1 VTRDRA
7 FDVERYL
14 TVRSAYG
21 ASVSPGG
28 RVAFLTDTTG
38 VPQVWTVDGPEAW
51 PDQRTFLDE
60 RVTFVDYSPTRE
72 EFVYGADVGG
82 NERADLYRLD
92 PDAGPPV
99 DLTDHPDAKH
109 RWGGWAP
116 GGDRFAFAANRRDEA
131 SFDVHVQLRD
141 ATAAERVHETEGW
154 VDVAGWAP
162 DGERLAVVESRSSY
176 DQSPSVLDLESGAR
190 SVLGEEGA
198 RHRGVEWGPA
208 GEYLYCCTD
217 RASDR
222 LRLERLAVDG
232 GGYDVVV
239 DGGAWSVDGV
249 SVHESGRVAYSR
261 NVDGETELTVGRLA
275 DGEVV
280 ETVRPAFPSTGVAGG
295 AAWSPDGDRLAV
307 SASSRVDNTNVHL
320 VDPTTG
326 ERERWTRASTA
337 GIPRERF
344 RAPDLVRYRTFDGRE
359 IPAWFT
365 LPPDPTPGET
375 PVVVEVHGGPE
386 SQRRPGFN
394 AVTQI
399 LCSRGYAVFEPN
411 VRGSAGYGR
420 RYASLDDVERRMDA
434 VADLEAAADWLA
446 AHEATDPDR
455 IAVMGGSYGG
465 FMTLAA
471 LTTSPERWAAGVDV
485 VGIAS
490 FVTFLA
496 NTGDWRREL
505 REAEYGS
512 LAEDRALLEQLS
524 PLSRID
530 RIAAPLF
537 VLHGENDPRVPV
549 SEARQVAEAA
559 RGQGVPVRELVFD
572 DEGHGFTRLENRVE
586 AYTAVVAFLD
596 EHV

>member
-1 VTRDRA
+1 VSHE
-7 FDVERYL
+7 FDIERYL

-51 PDQRTFLDE
+51 PDQRTFFDE
-60 RVTFVDYSPTRE
+60 RVTFVDYSPTQE

-82 NERADLYRLD
+82 NERADLYLLNSD
-92 PDAGPPV
+92 DGPPV
-99 DLTDHPDAKH
+99 NLTDHPDAKH
-109 RWGGWAP
+109 RWGGWSP
-116 GGDRFAFAANRRDEA
+116 DGGRFAFAANRRDES
-131 SFDVHVQLRD
+131 SFDVYVQPRD
-141 ATAAERVHETEGW
+141 AAEGERIHETDGW
-154 VDVAGWAP
+154 IDVAGWSP
-162 DGERLAVVESRSSY
+162 DGTRLALVESRSSY
-176 DQSPSVLDLESGAR
+176 DQSLSVLDVSTGER
-190 SVLGEEGA
+190 TDLGVDGT

-208 GEYLYCCTD
+208 GAFLYCCTD

-232 GGYDVVV
+232 TGYEVVV
-239 DGGAWSVDGV
+239 DGGEWPVDGV
-249 SVHESGRVAYSR
+249 SVHERGRVAYSR
-261 NVDGETELTVGRLA
+261 NIDGETELTVGRLA
-275 DGEVV
+275 NGEVV
-280 ETVRPAFPSTGVAGG
+280 ETVRPTFPSTGVAGG
-295 AAWSPDGDRLAV
+295 AAWSPDGSQLAL
-307 SASSRVDNTNVHL
+307 SASSRVDNTNVHV
-320 VDPTTG
+320 VDPETG
-326 ERERWTRASTA
+326 ERERFTRASTA
-337 GIPRERF
+337 GIPRDRF
-344 RAPDLVRYRTFDGRE
+344 RAPDLVRYRTFDGRA

-375 PVVVEVHGGPE
+375 PVVVDVHGGPE

-420 RYASLDDVERRMDA
+420 RYASLDDVERRMDS
-434 VADLEAAADWLA
+434 VADLEAAADWVA
-446 AHEATDPDR
+446 DHGAVDPDR

-471 LTTSPERWAAGVDV
+471 LTTYPERWAAGVDI

-490 FVTFLA
+490 FITFLE

-512 LAEDRALLEQLS
+512 LDEDRALLKRLS

-530 RIAAPLF
+530 RISAPLF

-549 SEARQVAEAA
+549 NEARQVADAA
-559 RGQGVPVRELVFD
+559 REQGVPVRELVFN
-572 DEGHGFTRLENRVE
+572 DEGHGFSKLDNRIE
-586 AYTAVVAFLD
+586 AYTAVVEFLAN
-596 EHV
+596 HV